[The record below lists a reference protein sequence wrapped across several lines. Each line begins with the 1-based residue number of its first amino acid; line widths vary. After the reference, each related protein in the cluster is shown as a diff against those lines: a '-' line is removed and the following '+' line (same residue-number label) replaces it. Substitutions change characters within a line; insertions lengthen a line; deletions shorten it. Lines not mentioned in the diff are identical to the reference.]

1 MEQLLECYFQDS
13 QPDHE
18 RSAASGPPTS
28 IDQARRSAVPILIAG
43 GLLFMGEGGGGRIYG
58 FQIINYDACMSS
70 YNIFTFTTCLIH
82 TYGSDYNCGYNWFH

>member
-1 MEQLLECYFQDS
+1 MEQLLECNFQDS

-43 GLLFMGEGGGGRIYG
+43 GLLFMGEGGGGVEYVV
-58 FQIINYDACMSS
+58 SKL
-70 YNIFTFTTCLIH
+70 LIMMH
-82 TYGSDYNCGYNWFH
+82 VCHHITYLRLLHV